1 MKHYG
6 ALVLT
11 IVLSGCGSVPVWTN
25 GEVPFVRST
34 PEVIDRML
42 ELARVQSADVVYD
55 IGSGDGA
62 FVGLVEGL
70 TSAGRRVDVVSRPSS
85 LSRRLARAAT
95 VVVPLPEPLHSP
107 PPFAVAA

>member
-1 MKHYG
+1 MTEIMKHYG

-62 FVGLVEGL
+62 III
-70 TSAGRRVDVVSRPSS
+70 
-85 LSRRLARAAT
+85 RAAKKYGAKG
-95 VVVPLPEPLHSP
+95 VGIEIDQALVQRARSNAFREKVEH
-107 PPFAVAA
+107 